1 MSEITIS
8 LRECI
13 NNNRCM
19 RNKPSSMTGGGRL
32 ISLDIMRIALAF
44 LIYLF
49 HSHMHFNCDY
59 YFFND
64 FVSLGAI
71 SMTGFFM
78 LSGYCL
84 HLSNFSKDLTKLPE
98 IKIFYLNRFFT
109 ILPAY
114 YFIALTY
121 TIYGTAEGLVT
132 VKENVLLFL
141 FETLCLQSTIT
152 SLFSYSHNSGTWFIS
167 CIMIMYLVYPFL
179 QELLKQMSNKAKMC
193 LAFILCV
200 ILLWAPFVVIVLG
213 FGFVSLYANPFFR
226 LLEFTIGVII
236 AQINYSEESNKILN
250 LLRTKESL
258 LFILFFFFFA
268 VTFSCRIGIPFDY
281 MLFNW
286 IAISCFIGIM
296 IPLGYIEFK
305 KLQNTKWLLYLS
317 SISYAFFLCQIGPIW
332 KYSGILC
339 DLLGSRANILKIA
352 VSFTYCFLG
361 AILIH
366 ELIEKKSSKYLR
378 AKLL

>member
-1 MSEITIS
+1 MIS
-8 LRECI
+8 S
-13 NNNRCM
+13 CM
-19 RNKPSSMTGGGRL
+19 GNMLSSMTGGGRL
-32 ISLDIMRIALAF
+32 IGLDIMRIALAF

-49 HSHMHFNCDY
+49 HSQMHFNCDY
-59 YFFND
+59 YFFNE

-84 HLSNFSKDLTKLPE
+84 HISYFSKDLTKLSE
-98 IKIFYLNRFFT
+98 IKVFYIKRIIT
-109 ILPAY
+109 ILPVY
-114 YFIALTY
+114 YFIALAY

-132 VKENVLLFL
+132 MKENVILFL

-152 SLFSYSHNSGTWFIS
+152 SLFPYSHNGGTWFIS

-179 QELLKQMSNKAKMC
+179 QELLKQMSNKAKVC
-193 LAFILCV
+193 LASVLCV
-200 ILLWAPFVVIVLG
+200 IMLWAPFVVIVLG
-213 FGFVSLYANPFFR
+213 FRFVFLYANPFFR
-226 LLEFTIGVII
+226 LLEFTIGIII
-236 AQINYSEESNKILN
+236 AQINYSEESNKLLN

-258 LFILFFFFFA
+258 LFLIFFFFFA
-268 VTFSCRIGIPFDY
+268 VTFSCRIGIPADY

-286 IAISCFIGIM
+286 IAIPCFIGIM
-296 IPLGYIEFK
+296 IPLGFISFT
-305 KLQNTKWLLYLS
+305 KLQNSKWLLYLS
-317 SISYAFFLCQIGPIW
+317 SISFAFFLCQIGPIW
-332 KYSGILC
+332 KYSGIIC
-339 DLLGSRANILKIA
+339 DMLGSNANILKIV

-366 ELIEKKSSKYLR
+366 ELIEKTSSKYLR